1 MTEADGLLH
10 KNKYVCFEV
19 VTGYVRP
26 AYKLVFHD
34 PSDRKDLWSMEVII
48 CVAALAGDGTENER
62 SLNSTSWKHCTR
74 HKGQTR
80 SLTTVANQF
89 NPPYAGR
96 GWG

>member
-19 VTGYVRP
+19 VTGYVHP

-48 CVAALAGDGTENER
+48 CV
-62 SLNSTSWKHCTR
+62 
-74 HKGQTR
+74 
-80 SLTTVANQF
+80 
-89 NPPYAGR
+89 
-96 GWG
+96 